1 MAAHPLGEGLVVGQ
15 QRRVV
20 AAASEPRGL
29 RVGAHVKQ
37 AHRAPV
43 EPNGRR
49 HREHL
54 ARRDRIT
61 GQQQVPAFGLELQR
75 PLDDGLGGP
84 LAPGDIRKRGHA
96 DDVVEL
102 YAFNF
107 RRQFPR
113 GRPTH
118 G

>member
-29 RVGAHVKQ
+29 HVGAHVKQ
-37 AHRAPV
+37 AHRDPV

-49 HREHL
+49 RREHL